1 MMLSADRASSML
13 DRSVEERRRSLRA
26 RGALAIGGV
35 LGAFRVVRP
44 LGAGGMG
51 AVYLAE
57 RTDGAYDQLVA
68 IKLFAASP
76 QFESRFRRERAI
88 LARLDHPRIAR
99 LVDGGVR
106 DGRQPY
112 FVLEY
117 VDGQPLDVY
126 LREHRPSFRARV
138 ELFLEICDAVG
149 YAHRNLVVH
158 RDLKPQN
165 ILVTKGGHA
174 KLLDFGIAKLLAE
187 DDVLATRTIQS
198 VATPAYAAPEQLTGQ
213 AITTATDVWA
223 LGALL
228 YQVLSGAL
236 PFSTSHGRVALE
248 HAILHDDPPS
258 PRTLAPE
265 IPEDL
270 EAIALAA
277 LRKEPEE
284 RTPSVEAFA
293 DDLRRWIALRPVR
306 ARGLT
311 ALSGAQVVQ
320 RNRPRWRFRLS
331 RPPPSPPASWR
342 PLAGPEARKASAAI
356 AEASAPL
363 ARDFLVRLL
372 RRQSRKRAVQR
383 RPRARDMLEKAA
395 NRRRGELAQ
404 HLTFRLS
411 CWSSSP
417 GCTAS
422 AGNAAL
428 IRRCRRHAARRRFF
442 PDH

>member
-1 MMLSADRASSML
+1 
-13 DRSVEERRRSLRA
+13 
-26 RGALAIGGV
+26 
-35 LGAFRVVRP
+35 
-44 LGAGGMG
+44 GAGGMG

-57 RTDGAYDQLVA
+57 RIDGAFAQRVA

-76 QFESRFRRERAI
+76 QLESRFHRERAI

-106 DGRQPY
+106 DGRHPY

-117 VDGQPLDVY
+117 VDGQPLDTY
-126 LREHRPSFRARV
+126 LREHRPSFRARI
-138 ELFLEICDAVG
+138 ELFLEICEAVG

-165 ILVTKGGHA
+165 ILVTPDGHA

-187 DDVLATRTIQS
+187 DDVLATRTIHG

-213 AITTATDVWA
+213 PITTATDVWA

-236 PFSTSHGRVALE
+236 PFTTARGRVALE
-248 HAILHDDPPS
+248 HAILNDDPPR
-258 PRTLAPE
+258 PRALAPD

-284 RTPSVEAFA
+284 RTPSVEALA

-306 ARGLT
+306 
-311 ALSGAQVVQ
+311 
-320 RNRPRWRFRLS
+320 
-331 RPPPSPPASWR
+331 
-342 PLAGPEARKASAAI
+342 
-356 AEASAPL
+356 
-363 ARDFLVRLL
+363 
-372 RRQSRKRAVQR
+372 
-383 RPRARDMLEKAA
+383 
-395 NRRRGELAQ
+395 
-404 HLTFRLS
+404 
-411 CWSSSP
+411 
-417 GCTAS
+417 
-422 AGNAAL
+422 
-428 IRRCRRHAARRRFF
+428 
-442 PDH
+442 